1 MSADNRAP
9 HRCPMPGGLY
19 PRHPLVAV
27 AVGVPK
33 HRTNCFHTSGP
44 RRPKQYEMYTVYC
57 TLMYM
62 NIACFFLTFL
72 GRIFRTDFHILLWQN
87 KTCQNRC
94 IEKMFSGL
102 ASISPLFEW
111 ISNFQRWNPDRCS
124 RDWRQSLS
132 CFDVTGSWKNSP
144 DGRCTAQPKAAW
156 DAAKYSREIWR

>member
-1 MSADNRAP
+1 MSADNRALR
-9 HRCPMPGGLY
+9 RCPMPGGLY
-19 PRHPLVAV
+19 PRYPLVAV

-33 HRTNCFHTSGP
+33 HRRKCFHTSGS
-44 RRPKQYEMYTVYC
+44 RRPKQYEMYTVYY
-57 TLMYM
+57 TLTW
-62 NIACFFLTFL
+62 ISHVFFWLFGGESSGLTSTYYSD
-72 GRIFRTDFHILLWQN
+72 RTRLASS
-87 KTCQNRC
+87 C
-94 IEKMFSGL
+94 IEKKFSGI

-111 ISNFQRWNPDRCS
+111 ISNFQRRNPDRCS